1 MRRTLAFAAL
11 LLAAAAPATISR
23 AQETRDT
30 GASLWQ
36 TFQTPPDDSRPM
48 VRWWWFGPAVTDAEI
63 DREIAA
69 MKAGGF
75 GGFEVQPTYA
85 LSPDDAPAGL
95 RNLPYPSDDFL
106 ARLRHAGATAR
117 SAKMRIDVTIGSGWP
132 FGGPHIPVTQAA
144 SELRMT
150 RIPVP
155 AGAGS
160 VPLPR
165 LGPGEKPVAVFVEGK
180 RVPLENGERL
190 ALPASPGARTALLFV
205 AGYTG
210 QQVKRAAVGAE
221 GFVLD
226 HMSEAAVDNHLH
238 AIGDRLLSAFA
249 GAPPPYAMFSD
260 SLEAYGSSW
269 TDDFAEQFRRRR
281 GYDLV
286 DRLPALFADG
296 SEGDAIRYDWAR
308 TLTELVDARY
318 LTPIDG
324 WARKHGTRFRA
335 QVYGVPPVTLSSNA
349 LVALPEGEGAD
360 WRNFTSTRWAASAAH
375 LYGRPVV
382 SSETWTWLHSPAWAA
397 TPLDMK
403 VEADRHFLQGVT
415 QIIGHGWPYT
425 PPGIAEPGWAFYAA
439 GAFNDHNPWY
449 PAMPAVTGYLQR
461 VSAALRMGSPDGSV
475 AIYLPTEDGFA
486 AMRPDNASV
495 NRQMS
500 DLLGPELVKQVLD
513 AGADFDFI
521 DAQAVASGKLR
532 QKVLILPRLTRID
545 PAAYR
550 AIADWVARGG
560 ILIATGA
567 PPSRGGGLF
576 DGAAATREV
585 VAISTQL
592 FGKGAHARIVDPAR
606 LTEALRAT
614 TVPAMALDRPD
625 PALGFVHRRLVDGDL
640 YFLANTGA
648 TPIETSARFA
658 GGERPGQWWDPV
670 TSERSAAGAGTIA
683 IRLAPYQSKLLVFAR
698 NLPLLAPAR
707 TDQAARLAD
716 LASGWSVR
724 LADARPV
731 PGLDAGRSW
740 TDDPALLHYSGAMTY
755 ARALTLAPVAFAGGA
770 RLVLDFGKGTPLPV
784 QTTESRP
791 RAALAPPVREAALLR
806 VNGKPAGT
814 LWTAPWRIDVTSL
827 LHPGENRIEVTVMN
841 GALNALAGRPLPD
854 RRLLTLRYGERFQ
867 DQDQDKIAPA
877 PSGLLGPVTLE
888 RIE

>member
-1 MRRTLAFAAL
+1 MRRVVIFAAL
-11 LLAAAAPATISR
+11 LLVAAPVTGTH
-23 AQETRDT
+23 AQDSRDT
-30 GASLWQ
+30 AASLWRA
-36 TFQTPPDDSRPM
+36 FQTPPDEARPM
-48 VRWWWFGPAVTDAEI
+48 IRWWWFGPAVTDAEI

-85 LSPDDAPAGL
+85 LSLDDAPAGL
-95 RNLPYPSDDFL
+95 RNLPYPSDGFL
-106 ARLRHAGATAR
+106 ARLRHAGETAR
-117 SAKMRIDVTIGSGWP
+117 SEKMRIDVTIGSGWP

-144 SELRMT
+144 AALRLA

-155 AGAGS
+155 ARAGN

-165 LGPGEKPVAVFVEGK
+165 LGPGERPVAVFID
-180 RVPLENGERL
+180 GERIPL
-190 ALPASPGARTALLFV
+190 GDGEQIALPAAPGARTALLFV
-205 AGYTG
+205 AGRTG

-226 HMSEAAVDNHLH
+226 HMSEAAVENHLH

-269 TDDFAEQFRRRR
+269 TGDFAEQFRSRR

-286 DRLPALFADG
+286 DRLPALFANG
-296 SEGDAIRYDWAR
+296 LEGDAIRYDWAR

-318 LTPIDG
+318 LTPIDA

-415 QIIGHGWPYT
+415 QIIGHGWPYS
-425 PPGIAEPGWAFYAA
+425 PPGVPEPGWAFYAA

-475 AIYLPTEDGFA
+475 AIYLPTEDAFA
-486 AMRPDNASV
+486 AMRPDDSSV
-495 NRQMS
+495 NHQMTG
-500 DLLGPELVKQVLD
+500 LLGPELVKQALD

-521 DAQAVASGKLR
+521 DAQAITARGLR

-550 AIADWVARGG
+550 AIADWTARGG
-560 ILIATGA
+560 ILIATGT
-567 PPSRGGGLF
+567 PPSRGGGLL

-585 VAISTQL
+585 AAISTRL
-592 FGKGAHARIVDPAR
+592 FGKTGRARVVEPAR
-606 LTEALRAT
+606 LTAALRAT
-614 TVPAMALDRPD
+614 AVPAMILDRPD

-648 TPIETSARFA
+648 APIETSARFT
-658 GGERPGQWWDPV
+658 GGDRPGQWWDPV
-670 TSERSAAGAGTIA
+670 TGERSDAGAGAIA
-683 IRLAPYQSKLLVFAR
+683 IRLAPYQSKLLVFTR
-698 NLPLLAPAR
+698 SLPRPAPAR
-707 TDQAARLAD
+707 TDQAERIAD
-716 LASGWSVR
+716 LTGWTVR
-724 LADARPV
+724 LADGQPAPS
-731 PGLDAGRSW
+731 LDAGRSW
-740 TDDPALLHYSGAMTY
+740 TDDPALVHYSGAATY
-755 ARALTLAPVAFAGGA
+755 ARALTLEPAAFTDGA
-770 RLVLDFGKGTPLPV
+770 RLVLDFGKGMPQPV

-806 VNGKPAGT
+806 INGKPAGT
-814 LWTAPWRIDVTSL
+814 LWAAPWRIDVTGL
-827 LHPGENRIEVTVMN
+827 LHPGENRIEVMVMN
-841 GALNALAGRPLPD
+841 GALNRLAGRPLPD

-888 RIE
+888 RIR

>member
-1 MRRTLAFAAL
+1 VRRVAAFAAL
-11 LLAAAAPATISR
+11 LLAAVMPATGSQ
-23 AQETRDT
+23 AQDTRDT
-30 GASLWQ
+30 AASLWR
-36 TFQTPPDDSRPM
+36 TFQAPPDDARPM

-85 LSPDDAPAGL
+85 LSPNDAPAGL
-95 RNLPYPSDDFL
+95 RNLVYPSDDFL
-106 ARLRHAGATAR
+106 ARLRHAGETAR
-117 SAKMRIDVTIGSGWP
+117 GEKMRIDVTIGSGWP

-144 SELRMT
+144 AELRLI
-150 RIPVP
+150 RIPIP

-165 LGPGEKPVAVFVEGK
+165 ISPGETPVAAFLDGK
-180 RVPLENGERL
+180 RLPLGDTGRL
-190 ALPASPGARTALLFV
+190 ALAAAPDARTALLFV
-205 AGYTG
+205 AGRTG

-226 HMSEAAVDNHLH
+226 HMSKAAVENHLS
-238 AIGDRLLSAFA
+238 AIGDRLLSAFPDA
-249 GAPPPYAMFSD
+249 RPPYAVFSD

-269 TDDFAEQFRRRR
+269 TDDLAEAFRRRR
-281 GYDLV
+281 GYDLI

-296 SEGDAIRYDWAR
+296 LEGDAIRYDWAR
-308 TLTELVDARY
+308 TLTELVDAHY
-318 LTPIDG
+318 LAPIDA
-324 WARKHGTRFRA
+324 WAHKHGTRFRA

-360 WRNFTSTRWAASAAH
+360 WRSFTSTRWATSAAH

-415 QIIGHGWPYT
+415 QIIGHGWPYS
-425 PPGIAEPGWAFYAA
+425 PPGVPEPGWAFYAA

-449 PAMPAVTGYLQR
+449 PAMPAVMAYLQR

-475 AIYLPTEDGFA
+475 AIYLPTEDSFA
-486 AMRPDNASV
+486 AMRPDNSSV
-495 NRQMS
+495 NHQMP

-513 AGADFDFI
+513 AGTDFDFI
-521 DAQAVASGKLR
+521 DAQAITTRGLH

-550 AIADWVARGG
+550 VIADWVARGG
-560 ILIATGA
+560 ILLATGA
-567 PPSRGGGLF
+567 PPSRGGGLL
-576 DGAAATREV
+576 DGTAATREV
-585 VAISTQL
+585 AALSARL
-592 FGKGAHARIVDPAR
+592 FGTAGGGRVVEPGR
-606 LTEALRAT
+606 LTAVLRAT
-614 TVPAMALDRPD
+614 GVPAMTLERPD
-625 PALGFVHRRLVDGDL
+625 PALGFVHRRLADGDL

-648 TPIETSARFA
+648 APIEAQARFA
-658 GGERPGQWWDPV
+658 GGNHPGQWWDPV
-670 TSERSAAGAGTIA
+670 TGERSAAGSERIA

-698 NLPLLAPAR
+698 DLPRPA
-707 TDQAARLAD
+707 AARVDREPLAD
-716 LASGWSVR
+716 LASGWTVR
-724 LADARPV
+724 LDDGRPV

-740 TDDPALLHYSGAMTY
+740 TDDPALLHYSGAATY
-755 ARALTLAPVAFAGGA
+755 ARTLMLEPSVFAGGA
-770 RLVLDFGKGTPLPV
+770 RLALDFGKGTPLRI
-784 QTTESRP
+784 QTSESRP
-791 RAALAPPVREAALLR
+791 RAALAPPVREAGLLR
-806 VNGKPAGT
+806 VNGRPAGT
-814 LWTAPWRIDVTSL
+814 LWSAPWRIDVTGL

-841 GALNALAGRPLPD
+841 GALNALAGHPLPD

-877 PSGLLGPVTLE
+877 PSGLLGPITLE
-888 RIE
+888 RVQ